1 MELGQIE
8 AFLAVARTASFT
20 RAGHALPLSQP
31 ALSRRVSALE
41 GRLGVA
47 LFKRGRHGARLT
59 DAGVR
64 LRPFAEAIV
73 GAARAGAIAA
83 RRPPEPP
90 ANTITIALVSSMLS
104 TRLAS
109 ALAEFRA
116 DHRRLRVHIRT
127 ATSDGVSALV
137 RQGEARIGLR
147 FFEDPDPALACRPIR
162 DEALCVVAGRRHQ
175 LSRQRRADTAALGRE
190 TWIALDSVILRRN
203 LATLGINAADY
214 VVVDSLETQKG
225 LIEAGFGIGVLLA
238 ASVAP
243 ELRAGRFHVLRSR
256 WSRGVLPIV
265 SVLRHDELGRGAP
278 ERFLTRLT
286 GLRS

>member
-1 MELGQIE
+1 MEMGQIE

-20 RAGHALPLSQP
+20 RAGHELPLSQP
-31 ALSRRVSALE
+31 ALSRRVGALE

-47 LFKRGRHGARLT
+47 LFERGRHGARLT
-59 DAGVR
+59 EAGVR

-73 GAARAGAIAA
+73 AATRAGRSRPAGLTS
-83 RRPPEPP
+83 RRPIRSRS
-90 ANTITIALVSSMLS
+90 ASVSSMLS

-137 RQGEARIGLR
+137 RQGEARMGLR
-147 FFEDPDPALACRPIR
+147 FLGDPDPALVCRPVR
-162 DEALCVVAGRRHQ
+162 DEALCVVGARGHRLAGQ
-175 LSRQRRADTAALGRE
+175 PRASTAALGRE
-190 TWIALDSVILRRN
+190 TWIALDPVN
-203 LATLGINAADY
+203 LAEESRHAGYRRADY
-214 VVVDSLETQKG
+214 VLVDSLETQKG

-243 ELRAGRFHVLRSR
+243 ELRAGRFRVLRSR

-265 SVLRHDELGRGAP
+265 SVTRHDEPAGASP
-278 ERFLTRLT
+278 SASWLA
-286 GLRS
+286 

>member
-8 AFLAVARTASFT
+8 AFLSVARTASFT
-20 RAGHALPLSQP
+20 RAGHELPLSQP
-31 ALSRRVSALE
+31 ALSRRIGALE

-47 LFKRGRHGARLT
+47 LFERGRHGARLT
-59 DAGVR
+59 EAGVR

-73 GAARAGAIAA
+73 AATRAGAIAA

-90 ANTITIALVSSMLS
+90 ANTITIGLVSSMLS
-104 TRLAS
+104 TPLAS

-137 RQGEARIGLR
+137 RQGEARMGLR
-147 FFEDPDPALACRPIR
+147 FFGDPDPALVCRPIR
-162 DEALCVVAGRRHQ
+162 DEALCVVGARGHRLAG
-175 LSRQRRADTAALGRE
+175 QRRASTAALGRE
-190 TWIALDSVILRRN
+190 AWIALDPAILRRN
-203 LATLGINAADY
+203 LATLGIDGADY
-214 VVVDSLETQKG
+214 VLVDSLETQKG

-243 ELRAGRFHVLRSR
+243 ELRAGRFRVLRSR

-265 SVLRHDELGRGAP
+265 SVTRHDEPGRGVP
-278 ERFLTRLT
+278 ERFVARLT
-286 GLRS
+286 GRP

>member
-1 MELGQIE
+1 MAGMAPGACGGHDPPRQSRGVLG
-8 AFLAVARTASFT
+8 
-20 RAGHALPLSQP
+20 
-31 ALSRRVSALE
+31 
-41 GRLGVA
+41 
-47 LFKRGRHGARLT
+47 
-59 DAGVR
+59 
-64 LRPFAEAIV
+64 
-73 GAARAGAIAA
+73 
-83 RRPPEPP
+83 
-90 ANTITIALVSSMLS
+90 
-104 TRLAS
+104 
-109 ALAEFRA
+109 
-116 DHRRLRVHIRT
+116 
-127 ATSDGVSALV
+127 
-137 RQGEARIGLR
+137 
-147 FFEDPDPALACRPIR
+147 DP
-162 DEALCVVAGRRHQ
+162 
-175 LSRQRRADTAALGRE
+175 AALGRE